1 MTGTLWRSA
10 FVAALFGLHPIH
22 VESVAWIA
30 ERKDLLCTFFWLLA
44 TGAYLQYTRKPA
56 LVRYLGVVLF
66 FALALMA
73 KPMAVTFPFTLI
85 LLDYWPLDRFER
97 QHTRGILSAFRPLM
111 VEKIPLFLMS
121 VLSSIVTVVA
131 QHRGGAVASL
141 EVIPFS
147 DRLVNSVISYGA
159 YLYKVVWPVD
169 LAYFYPYLRE
179 VYIPGAL
186 LVAGVL
192 TAITILVIYSA
203 IRRPFLPVGWF
214 WYLGI
219 LVPVIGLVQVGDQ
232 AMADR
237 YMYIPSIGI
246 FIIVSWGMASL
257 AKSRA
262 HEVLLALT
270 AAALLIICSMMTHR
284 QLQFWE
290 SSERLYAR
298 AIAVTQDNWRTH
310 VNLGSVLEFQGR
322 YEEAFKEYETAA
334 RIRPDQAEI
343 FYNMAHA
350 SGAMK
355 R

>member
-1 MTGTLWRSA
+1 
-10 FVAALFGLHPIH
+10 
-22 VESVAWIA
+22 
-30 ERKDLLCTFFWLLA
+30 
-44 TGAYLQYTRKPA
+44 
-56 LVRYLGVVLF
+56 
-66 FALALMA
+66 
-73 KPMAVTFPFTLI
+73 
-85 LLDYWPLDRFER
+85 
-97 QHTRGILSAFRPLM
+97 
-111 VEKIPLFLMS
+111 
-121 VLSSIVTVVA
+121 
-131 QHRGGAVASL
+131 
-141 EVIPFS
+141 
-147 DRLVNSVISYGA
+147 
-159 YLYKVVWPVD
+159 
-169 LAYFYPYLRE
+169 

-192 TAITILVIYSA
+192 TATTILVIYSA

-214 WYLGI
+214 WYLGV

-290 SSERLYAR
+290 SSERLSAR
-298 AIAVTQDNWRTH
+298 AIAVTQDNWRIH
-310 VNLGSVLEFQGR
+310 VNLGSVLESQGR
-322 YEEAFKEYETAA
+322 YEEASKEYETAA

-355 R
+355 RWPDAAAFYRSALKLDPSFENAHYNLAKIYAQSEDTEQALYHYREAVRLNLEFVQAYNDLGVLLFKMGKPADATAAFQKALSIKPDYFEALNNLHYIQNKGVKP

>member
-1 MTGTLWRSA
+1 VQPSWIRFGIVVGLTLSVAFTYWSVSDFDFIQFDDPAYVTDNKHVREGVTAEGVAWAFSRFHAGNWHPITWLSHMIDVELFGVHPGGHHLINLLLHLLNTLLLFDLLHRMTGTLWRSA

-66 FALALMA
+66 FALALMD

-169 LAYFYPYLRE
+169 LAYFYPYLR
-179 VYIPGAL
+179 GC
-186 LVAGVL
+186 
-192 TAITILVIYSA
+192 T
-203 IRRPFLPVGWF
+203 F
-214 WYLGI
+214 
-219 LVPVIGLVQVGDQ
+219 QVHCWSP
-232 AMADR
+232 A
-237 YMYIPSIGI
+237 
-246 FIIVSWGMASL
+246 
-257 AKSRA
+257 
-262 HEVLLALT
+262 
-270 AAALLIICSMMTHR
+270 C
-284 QLQFWE
+284 
-290 SSERLYAR
+290 
-298 AIAVTQDNWRTH
+298 
-310 VNLGSVLEFQGR
+310 
-322 YEEAFKEYETAA
+322 
-334 RIRPDQAEI
+334 
-343 FYNMAHA
+343 
-350 SGAMK
+350 
-355 R
+355 